1 MGEPKQAPE
10 RSEVPPP
17 PDSRPR
23 LCPPT
28 RFASRA
34 HAGILESLIRGD
46 LESRAPGTVVTTS
59 AAKLMDILETQ
70 YGGTLTYTRAWALE
84 REPWIT

>member
-1 MGEPKQAPE
+1 MKNNLRIKPQGKRKHHQPGQLPALTGTF
-10 RSEVPPP
+10 SE
-17 PDSRPR
+17 
-23 LCPPT
+23 L
-28 RFASRA
+28 
-34 HAGILESLIRGD
+34 HSL
-46 LESRAPGTVVTTS
+46 PGTGTVIPTS

>member
-1 MGEPKQAPE
+1 MSAASTSSTPGWRRERLTQIAQAI
-10 RSEVPPP
+10 
-17 PDSRPR
+17 
-23 LCPPT
+23 
-28 RFASRA
+28 F
-34 HAGILESLIRGD
+34 G
-46 LESRAPGTVVTTS
+46 PGTVITTS